1 MIPREDRENFDNEGI
16 VDLMGKIMEEIN
28 KDYQRIASGRTTS
41 RWETTHIKEL
51 EEFVIENPYML
62 PYDREYVVEEMRR
75 QAEKTRKKQAS

>member
-1 MIPREDRENFDNEGI
+1 MIPREDRENLDNDSIAE
-16 VDLMGKIMEEIN
+16 LMGKIMEEIN
-28 KDYQRIASGRTTS
+28 KDYQRIASGHTPS
-41 RWETTHIKEL
+41 RWERTYIKEL